1 MRKLF
6 SLIAVAIVS
15 SLMGCCHDTCDSC
28 REVCSSCGGHG
39 GHVVAAP
46 ADGAKQMP
54 NPGK

>member
-28 REVCSSCGGHG
+28 RDVCSSCGGHG